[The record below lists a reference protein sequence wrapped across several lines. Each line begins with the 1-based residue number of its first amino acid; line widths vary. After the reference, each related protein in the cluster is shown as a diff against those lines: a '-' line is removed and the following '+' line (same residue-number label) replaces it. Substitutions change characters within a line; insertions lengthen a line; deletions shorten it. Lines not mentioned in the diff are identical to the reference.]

1 MKAMTY
7 GQGSSANAKR
17 DTVTKYATIAEARQS
32 GILSGPRVFKESL
45 SIYCHPFSL

>member
-1 MKAMTY
+1 MMIPH
-7 GQGSSANAKR
+7 QCFELVSAGH
-17 DTVTKYATIAEARQS
+17 VTKYATIAEARQS